1 MLQLVQSTLRHQ
13 IRVRRASSRSE
24 LLHQLQQVQN
34 FLLANVPSLTA
45 HSHKTGWDSVGA
57 ASVTALLKLN
67 RSFERKTGNSSLQN
81 PATRALVLIVLV
93 ILVSVYVGTSPV
105 RRGFLYYTGIL
116 APSVVAA
123 IASGLWTWS
132 WKWSWL
138 MLGACSALTILI
150 QILLYLLQ

>member
-1 MLQLVQSTLRHQ
+1 M
-13 IRVRRASSRSE
+13 
-24 LLHQLQQVQN
+24 
-34 FLLANVPSLTA
+34 
-45 HSHKTGWDSVGA
+45 
-57 ASVTALLKLN
+57 
-67 RSFERKTGNSSLQN
+67 RKTGNSSLQN

-132 WKWSWL
+132 WKWFWL

-150 QILLYLLQ
+150 QILPYLLQ